1 MDFTLLISFL
11 GASILLSFM
20 PGPDNIY
27 VLSESLSR
35 GAKTGILISI
45 GLVSGVLV
53 HTALAATGLSIL
65 IFNSTIAFRIV
76 SYLGGAYLIYLAYL
90 ASKEKPLS
98 LNLNNI
104 EASKGNKTAG
114 KLILKGF
121 IMNVS
126 NPKVSL
132 FFIAFL
138 PRFVDPKSGSI
149 ILQMLLLGLVFII
162 QALVIFSGIAILAG
176 RFSKTMNNESFWK
189 YTRIAKIIILSG
201 LGINLL
207 FM

>member
-1 MDFTLLISFL
+1 MEINLLLSFL

-45 GLVSGVLV
+45 GLVSGVLI
-53 HTALAATGLSIL
+53 HTSLAATGLSL
-65 IFNSTIAFRIV
+65 IIYKSEIAFKIV
-76 SYLGGAYLIYLAYL
+76 SYIGGAYLIYLAFM
-90 ASKEKPLS
+90 ASREKPIGLS
-98 LNLNNI
+98 SANEDETSRPRN
-104 EASKGNKTAG
+104 AG
-114 KLILKGF
+114 KLIMKGF
-121 IMNVS
+121 VMNVS

-138 PRFVDPKSGSI
+138 PRFVNPEGGNI
-149 ILQMLLLGLVFII
+149 VFQMLILGFVFIV
-162 QALVIFSGIAILAG
+162 QALVIFSAIALLAG
-176 RFSKTMNNESFWK
+176 KFSQTLNNNLFWK
-189 YTRIAKIIILSG
+189 YTKVAKVIILGG

-207 FM
+207 IF

>member
-1 MDFTLLISFL
+1 MELMQLLTFL

-27 VLSESLSR
+27 VLTESLSR

-53 HTALAATGLSIL
+53 HTLLAATGVSLFIYKSEL
-65 IFNSTIAFRIV
+65 AFEIIKYAGA
-76 SYLGGAYLIYLAYL
+76 SYLFYLAYS
-90 ASKEKPLS
+90 ATKEKPIKLKETDHGRPKIKGIKLLS
-98 LNLNNI
+98 
-104 EASKGNKTAG
+104 
-114 KLILKGF
+114 KGF

-138 PRFVDPKSGSI
+138 PQFISKDGINYTLQMI
-149 ILQMLLLGLVFII
+149 ILGFIFI
-162 QALVIFSGIAILAG
+162 VQALFIFSGIALLAG
-176 RFSKTMNNESFWK
+176 QFSQQLNKQGFWSFTKWSK
-189 YTRIAKIIILSG
+189 VIILSI
-201 LGINLL
+201 LGIGLL
-207 FM
+207 M